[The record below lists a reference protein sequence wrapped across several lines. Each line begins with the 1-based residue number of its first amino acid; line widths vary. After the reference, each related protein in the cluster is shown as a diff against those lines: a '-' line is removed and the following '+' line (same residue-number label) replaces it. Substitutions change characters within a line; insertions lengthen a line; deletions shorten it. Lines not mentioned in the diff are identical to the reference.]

1 MSYYVISRLRY
12 GNTEQKRW
20 DHVAK
25 TGLSSCFV
33 HIIMVKA
40 DISFDMK
47 KIVNIIYIL
56 ERKTA
61 KAAQLFLSLS
71 LPDHTLLRSL

>member
-1 MSYYVISRLRY
+1 MKRFEMHKIQNINSMSYYVISRLRY

-20 DHVAK
+20 DHVEK

-47 KIVNIIYIL
+47 KIVNIRNDINY
-56 ERKTA
+56 
-61 KAAQLFLSLS
+61 
-71 LPDHTLLRSL
+71 